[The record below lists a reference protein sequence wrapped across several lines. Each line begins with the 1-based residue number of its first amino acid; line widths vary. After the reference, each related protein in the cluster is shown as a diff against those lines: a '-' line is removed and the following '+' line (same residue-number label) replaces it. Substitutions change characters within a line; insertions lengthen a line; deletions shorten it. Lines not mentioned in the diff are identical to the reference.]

1 LEAALRLTLPLPPG
15 VNNQYITVGHKRVLS
30 KEAAAWKKQ
39 AVAAV
44 ENAVSHDA
52 TLLDEIQ
59 DMQGTPLGVDFA
71 FHFSS
76 PRRRD
81 LDGGLK
87 IALDSICGALGL
99 DDRDVV
105 DIHLA
110 KFIDPRNPRLE
121 AEIAAIH
128 DWEFD
133 TRYVVLGDKGGAET
147 P

>member
-1 LEAALRLTLPLPPG
+1 MRLTLPLPPG
-15 VNNQYITVGHKRVLS
+15 VNNQYVTVGHKRVLS
-30 KEAAAWKKQ
+30 KEAAAWKKI
-39 AVAAV
+39 VAAAI
-44 ENAVSHDA
+44 EHAVSNDPD
-52 TLLDEIQ
+52 LLAEIEA
-59 DMQGTPLGVDFA
+59 MQGTPLGFDCGFY
-71 FHFSS
+71 FPS

-110 KFIDPRNPRLE
+110 KFLDPRAPRLD

-128 DWEFD
+128 DWQFD
-133 TRYVVLGDKGGAET
+133 TRYVVLAGAEGAT
-147 P
+147 ER